1 LAVRFVLFGT
11 IAAFID
17 DRPVELGHARQR
29 SVLAAL
35 LADANRPVSV
45 DQLTERVWADRLP
58 HRAHRSIASYLSR
71 LRGALA
77 GADDVDILRG
87 AGGYLI
93 RVDPKAVDLH
103 RFRTLVARARER
115 RSLELFDQALDL
127 CQGEAFAGVDTRW
140 CDAMRRT
147 LDAERLAAELDR
159 TDIALRLGAHNAVL
173 AGVAARAAASPFD
186 ERMAG
191 QLMLALYRAGR
202 QADALDHYRRTR
214 LRLADEFGA
223 DPGPALRE
231 LHQKILVA
239 DAELELSGE
248 LTVPRQLPA
257 PPRWFVGRDSELAVL
272 TEAMD
277 TQGGTVTVSAIAG
290 PGGIGKTSLA
300 LKWAHRGLTRFPDG
314 QLHVDLRGFDPSGA
328 PMPPAV
334 AIRRFLDALGVAPAA
349 IPADEDSQVALY
361 RSLVAGKR
369 LLVMLDNARDAGQ
382 VEPLLPGSETC
393 TVLIT
398 SRNRLGGLGVRGARL
413 LPLDVLADEDARE
426 LLTHHI
432 GAQRIAEEPRAVA
445 ALVRWCAGLP
455 LALSIVASRAA
466 TQPGF
471 PLDVLAKELRDSSA
485 RLDALDAGDL
495 NANLRAVFSWSYHAL
510 DRETAQVFRLLG
522 PAPGPDIGLPAAAA
536 LTGLSGPRVRAMLRV
551 LVDAHLLQEYVPG
564 RYRMDDLLRLYAT
577 ELAGGD
583 ELAGPRRLIDF
594 YLHTSRAA
602 AHLLRPAR
610 QPIELFPPA
619 PGCTPLRLEHRAAA
633 AVWFTDEHACLLAA
647 LDVAVRS
654 DWHDAVWKLAWT
666 LSAFHVMRGHVR
678 DDLAAWRT
686 AVTATRKLDEPVA
699 QAVARMFLGDACTR
713 VGDHTQAVDHLHRA
727 LFLAERAQA
736 VTVLADVQH
745 ALGWTLEQRG
755 DLEQALIHTEHALRL
770 FRATG
775 NAMREADALNSAG
788 WLHARLGHHAQAV
801 ADCERALVLCR
812 DHENHRGE
820 VVTLDSLGFIAQ
832 RHGEHARALD
842 YYRDALRLARE
853 TEDTYDEAGILDNMG
868 EAQQALGRHGE
879 AREAWQRAL
888 ELYQAQ
894 HRAHGVEAIRRKL
907 DAAPSS

>member
-1 LAVRFVLFGT
+1 MAVRFILFGS
-11 IAAFID
+11 IEAFVDGQPI
-17 DRPVELGHARQR
+17 ELGHARQR

-35 LADANRPVSV
+35 LADANRPVSI
-45 DQLTERVWADRLP
+45 DQLTERVWADRPP
-58 HRAHRSIASYLSR
+58 HRAPRSIASYLSR
-71 LRGALA
+71 LRRALA

-93 RVDPKAVDLH
+93 RVDPEAVDLH

-115 RSLELFDQALDL
+115 QSLELFEQALDL
-127 CQGEAFAGVDTRW
+127 WHGEAFAGVDTQW
-140 CDAMRRT
+140 CDTMRQT
-147 LDAERLAAELDR
+147 LDAERVAAELDR

-202 QADALDHYRRTR
+202 QADALDHYQRTR

-231 LHQKILVA
+231 LHQKILVT
-239 DAELELSGE
+239 DAELALSSE
-248 LTVPRQLPA
+248 VTVPRQLPA
-257 PPRWFVGRDSELAVL
+257 PPRWFVGRDSELAAL

-277 TQGGTVTVSAIAG
+277 TQGGTVMVSAIAG

-300 LKWAHRGLTRFPDG
+300 LKWAHRGVTRFPDG

-382 VEPLLPGSETC
+382 IEPLLPGSETC
-393 TVLIT
+393 TVLVT
-398 SRNRLGGLGVRGARL
+398 SRNRLGGLGVRGAQL
-413 LPLDVLADEDARE
+413 LHLDVLADEDARE

-445 ALVRWCAGLP
+445 ALVHWCAGLP

-495 NANLRAVFSWSYHAL
+495 NANLRAVFSWSYRAL
-510 DRETAQVFRLLG
+510 DREPAQVFLLLG
-522 PAPGPDIGLPAAAA
+522 PTPGPDISLSAAAA
-536 LTGLSGPRVRAMLRV
+536 LTGLSGSRVRAVLRV

-577 ELAGGD
+577 ELADDDQQPG
-583 ELAGPRRLIDF
+583 LRRLTDF

-602 AHLLRPAR
+602 AHLLRPER
-610 QPIELFPPA
+610 QPIELTPPA
-619 PGCTPLRLEHRAAA
+619 PGCTPLPLEHRAAA

-647 LDVAVRS
+647 LDAAIRN
-654 DWHDAVWKLAWT
+654 DWHDSVWKLAWT

-678 DDLAAWRT
+678 DDLAAWR
-686 AVTATRKLDEPVA
+686 AGVTATRKLDEPVA
-699 QAVARMFLGDACTR
+699 QAVAQMFLGDACTR
-713 VGDHTQAVDHLHRA
+713 VGDHTEAVDHLRRA
-727 LFLAERAQA
+727 LSLAERAEA
-736 VTVLADVQH
+736 VTVLADVH
-745 ALGWTLEQRG
+745 RALGWTLEQHG
-755 DLEQALIHTEHALRL
+755 DIERALNHTQHALRL
-770 FRATG
+770 FRAAG

-801 ADCERALVLCR
+801 ADCEQALVLCR
-812 DHENHRGE
+812 EHDHHRGE

-832 RHGEHARALD
+832 RNGDHARALG
-842 YYRDALRLARE
+842 YYRDALQLARE
-853 TEDTYDEAGILDNMG
+853 TDDTYDEAGILDNVG
-868 EAQQALGRHGE
+868 EAQHALGRPGE
-879 AREAWQRAL
+879 AREAWQQAL

-894 HRAHGVEAIRRKL
+894 HRAHSVEAIQRKL
-907 DAAPSS
+907 DAASGS

>member
-1 LAVRFVLFGT
+1 MAVRFVLFGT
-11 IAAFID
+11 IEAFVD
-17 DRPVELGHARQR
+17 GQPAELGHARQR

-35 LADANRPVSV
+35 LADANRPVSI
-45 DQLTERVWADRLP
+45 DQLTERVWADRPP

-71 LRGALA
+71 LRRALA
-77 GADDVDILRG
+77 GAEDVDILRG

-93 RVDPKAVDLH
+93 RVDPEAVDLH

-115 RSLELFDQALDL
+115 RSLDLFDQALDL
-127 CQGEAFAGVDTRW
+127 WQGEAFAGVDTQW
-140 CDAMRRT
+140 CDEMRRT
-147 LDAERLAAELDR
+147 LEAERLAAELDR

-214 LRLADEFGA
+214 LRLAEEFGA

-231 LHQKILVA
+231 LHQKILVT
-239 DAELELSGE
+239 DAGLEPSAE
-248 LTVPRQLPA
+248 VTVPRQLPA
-257 PPRWFVGRDSELAVL
+257 PPRWFVGRDSELAAL

-277 TQGGTVTVSAIAG
+277 TPRGTVTVSAIAG

-300 LKWAHRGLTRFPDG
+300 LKWAHRGVARFPDG

-334 AIRRFLDALGVAPAA
+334 AVRRFLDALGVAPAA

-361 RSLVAGKR
+361 RSLVTGKR

-393 TVLIT
+393 TVLVT

-413 LPLDVLADEDARE
+413 LNLDVIADEDARE

-445 ALVRWCAGLP
+445 ALVHWCAGLP

-495 NANLRAVFSWSYHAL
+495 NANLRAVFSWSYRAL
-510 DRETAQVFRLLG
+510 DPETAQVFRSLG
-522 PAPGPDIGLPAAAA
+522 PAPGPDLSLAAAAA
-536 LTGLSGPRVRAMLRV
+536 LAGLNIPRVRALLRV
-551 LVDAHLLQEYVPG
+551 LVDAHLLQEHVPG

-577 ELAGGD
+577 ELAD
-583 ELAGPRRLIDF
+583 AELSGLRRLTDF
-594 YLHTSRAA
+594 YLHTSRTA
-602 AHLLRPAR
+602 AHLLRPER
-610 QPIELFPPA
+610 QPIELSPPV
-619 PGCTPLRLEHRAAA
+619 PGCTPLSLAHRAAA
-633 AVWFTDEHACLLAA
+633 AGWFTDEHTCLLAT
-647 LDVAVRS
+647 LDAAARH
-654 DWHDAVWKLAWT
+654 DWHDSVWKLAWT

-678 DDLAAWRT
+678 DDLAAWR
-686 AVTATRKLDEPVA
+686 AGATATRKLDEPVA
-699 QAVARMFLGDACTR
+699 QAVARMFLGSACTR
-713 VGDHTQAVDHLHRA
+713 VGDHAEAVDHLHRA

-736 VTVLADVQH
+736 VTVLADVH
-745 ALGWTLEQRG
+745 RALGWTLEQQG
-755 DLEQALIHTEHALRL
+755 DVEQALNHSQESLRL
-770 FRATG
+770 FRATA
-775 NAMREADALNSAG
+775 NAMREADALNTSG
-788 WLHARLGHHAQAV
+788 WLHARLGHHEQAV
-801 ADCERALVLCR
+801 ADCEQALALCR
-812 DHENHRGE
+812 AHEHHRGE

-832 RHGEHARALD
+832 RHGDHARALG
-842 YYRDALRLARE
+842 YYRDALELARE
-853 TEDTYDEAGILDNMG
+853 TEDSYDEAGILDNMG

-907 DAAPSS
+907 GAAATS